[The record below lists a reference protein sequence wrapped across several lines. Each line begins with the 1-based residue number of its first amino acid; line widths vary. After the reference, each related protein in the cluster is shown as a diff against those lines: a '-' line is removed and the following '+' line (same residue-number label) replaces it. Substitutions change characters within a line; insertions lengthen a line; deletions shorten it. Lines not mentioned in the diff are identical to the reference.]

1 MAFLEIHNVAIR
13 GISAC
18 VPKGVEDNRKMPF
31 YTQEE
36 AEQVIEKIG
45 IERRHVAAPNETAV
59 DLCLKAAE
67 KLLADL
73 GWEKDSIDLLAFATQ
88 HPDYINHPN
97 SFLIHEKL
105 GLSEHTMC
113 LDYYHGCPAWVV
125 SLSSVTSMIMTG
137 NVKRALILD
146 GDTSTKLMYAND
158 REEKPLFGDAGTA
171 TALEFDEKAAP
182 MYFNIG
188 SLSAEG
194 QALIRLHGGFRNPW
208 TLDTLKQFLDLRS
221 GASSDVSEVGKMD
234 GMDVFSFAITKAP
247 KSMKKMCANYNLD
260 IATVDN
266 MYLHQANKMI
276 VEAIAKRM
284 SVPMEKTP
292 MSMHEYGNTTSASI
306 PLTMVSESHN
316 VLSEN
321 HQRNLVCAF
330 GTGLSWGAAYFETDK
345 IVCPPVLILDQYV

>member
-31 YTQEE
+31 YTPVE

-45 IERRHVAAPNETAV
+45 IERRHVTVPAETAV

-67 KLLADL
+67 KLMVDL

-88 HPDYINHPN
+88 NPDYLNHPN
-97 SFLIHEKL
+97 TYLIHDKL

-113 LDYYHGCPAWVV
+113 LDYYAGCPSWVV
-125 SLSSVTSMIMTG
+125 GLSSLTTMMMSG
-137 NVKRALILD
+137 NFRRVLFLD
-146 GDTSTKLMYAND
+146 GDTVNKIQYAND

-188 SLSAEG
+188 TLSSEG
-194 QALIRLHGGFRNPW
+194 QALIKKHGGYRNPW
-208 TLDTLKQFLDLRS
+208 TVETLQRELDLRM
-221 GASSDVSEVGKMD
+221 GASSDISEVGKMD
-234 GMDVFSFAITKAP
+234 AMDVFSFAITKAP
-247 KSMKKMCANYNLD
+247 KAMKKLFANYNLD
-260 IATVDN
+260 VAAVDN
-266 MYLHQANKMI
+266 MYLHQANKVI

-284 SVPMEKTP
+284 SMPTEKTP
-292 MSMHEYGNTTSASI
+292 MSLPEYGNTVGASI
-306 PLTMVSESHN
+306 PLTMVSERHN
-316 VLSEN
+316 ALSN
-321 HQRNLVCAF
+321 DHQVNLVCSF
-330 GTGLSWGAAYFETDK
+330 GTGLSWGAAYFETNK
-345 IVCPPVLILDQYV
+345 IVCPPVQILE

>member
-31 YTQEE
+31 YTPEE

-45 IERRHVAAPNETAV
+45 IERRHVSAPNETVV

-67 KLLADL
+67 KLLEEL

-88 HPDYINHPN
+88 NPDYINQPN
-97 SFLIHEKL
+97 SFIVHDKL
-105 GLSEHTMC
+105 GLSEQTMC
-113 LDYYHGCPAWVV
+113 LDYYHGCPGWVV
-125 SLSSVTSMIMTG
+125 SLSSLTSMIMTG
-137 NVKRALILD
+137 NVKRALFLD
-146 GDTSTKLMYAND
+146 GDTITKIMYAND

-188 SLSAEG
+188 TLSSDG
-194 QALIRLHGGFRNPW
+194 KALIRLNGGFRNPW
-208 TLDTLKQFLDLRS
+208 TLDSLKHFLDLRT
-221 GASSDVSEVGKMD
+221 GTSSDIQNIGKMD
-234 GMDVFSFAITKAP
+234 GMDVFSFAISKAP
-247 KSMKKMCANYNLD
+247 KSMKKLCTNFNLD
-260 IATVDN
+260 LASVDN

-284 SVPMEKTP
+284 SIPMEKTP
-292 MSMHEYGNTTSASI
+292 MSLHEYGNTTSASI
-306 PLTMVSESHN
+306 PLTMISERSKE
-316 VLSEN
+316 LSEQ
-321 HQRNLVCAF
+321 HQVNLVCGF

-345 IVCPPVLILDQYV
+345 IVCPPMQIPE